1 MASPNAFECICLS
14 SGQSPSVFVY
24 IMVSRAGWYMQKLVL
39 NTDNVFDGSVPS
51 DVPALK
57 RKTPYLLFAGIC
69 VLVLFFLCVVVML
82 VVGAMGVNQYE
93 RNKDPVL
100 HNSKGPVTDEPGA
113 TLGESGSVALLVVG
127 AVFTAAF
134 VLVGMAIARGD
145 GRL

>member
-1 MASPNAFECICLS
+1 MTGLSTAVFEQPSSPVS
-14 SGQSPSVFVY
+14 S
-24 IMVSRAGWYMQKLVL
+24 
-39 NTDNVFDGSVPS
+39 
-51 DVPALK
+51 PALK